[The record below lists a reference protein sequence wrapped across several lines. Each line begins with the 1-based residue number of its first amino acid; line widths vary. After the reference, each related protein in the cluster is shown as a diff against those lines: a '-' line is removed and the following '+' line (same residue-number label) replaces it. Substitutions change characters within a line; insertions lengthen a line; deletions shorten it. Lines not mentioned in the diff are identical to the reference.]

1 MTTAFIDTNIIIDL
15 LINRQPFSKSA
26 IAIFNAAEKNQ
37 IALYTPSHAIAT
49 THYVLKKYNEEKNL
63 RRAISSLLDYVKP
76 IAVNESILRKA
87 LHSEI
92 NDFEDAIQ
100 MMTAI
105 TNDQISMT
113 ITRNIK
119 DFKKSILP
127 VFTAD
132 QALEKINSF

>member
-1 MTTAFIDTNIIIDL
+1 M
-15 LINRQPFSKSA
+15 
-26 IAIFNAAEKNQ
+26 
-37 IALYTPSHAIAT
+37 
-49 THYVLKKYNEEKNL
+49 LKKYNEEKNL

-100 MMTAI
+100 MMTAT
-105 TNDQISMT
+105 TNDQISMI

-132 QALEKINSF
+132 QVLEKLDSF